1 MRDDAEFKHH
11 ADNAIHSVYL
21 ALTAASDDYAY
32 DVSYESGVLTVE
44 IKRPRGR
51 LVVDAHPAARQ
62 IRIFS
67 PSRSY
72 KLDWDVVENEFLLS
86 GTGEN
91 LKEAMEEALS
101 RHLKEDVAL

>member
-1 MRDDAEFKHH
+1 MRDDAEFKRH
-11 ADNAIHSVYL
+11 ADDAIHSVYL

-32 DVSYESGVLTVE
+32 DVSYSNGVLTVE
-44 IKRPRGR
+44 IKRPRAR
-51 LVVDAHPAARQ
+51 LVVDAHPATRQ
-62 IRIFS
+62 IRISS
-67 PSRSY
+67 PQRAY

-101 RHLKEDVAL
+101 HHLKEDVAL